1 MNKYDT
7 TNIKITDFISK
18 STKKTIPFF
27 ITEGRIDSMIF
38 TPSRDEL
45 ISADDPIY
53 QIKQFDFAK
62 RDVVSGRKDMLC
74 FSTYRMDRNKEFDV
88 SKFIAFEAEVSHNV
102 NFFAAKNEHHEVNA
116 IVMLFEKSAI
126 IKKGIKEFGFDN
138 IGSLIHELAYG
149 KKQGMLELLD
159 SSNLNT
165 KKYWVFREVK
175 LKDFKEVII

>member
-1 MNKYDT
+1 MIPRTQKN
-7 TNIKITDFISK
+7 TDFIIK
-18 STKKTIPFF
+18 SNKNTIPFF

-62 RDVVSGRKDMLC
+62 RDIVSGRKELLC

-88 SKFIAFEAEVSHNV
+88 SKFIAIEAEVSHNV
-102 NFFAAKNEHHEVNA
+102 NFFASKNEYHKVNA
-116 IVMLFEKSAI
+116 IVMLFEKSTI
-126 IKKGIKEFGFDN
+126 IKKVIKEFGFDN
-138 IGSLIHELAYG
+138 IGSLINELAYG
-149 KKQGMLELLD
+149 KKQVMLELLD

-165 KKYWVFREVK
+165 KKYWKFKEIK